1 MRLTNT
7 GNTTNKPFC
16 PMPSNPTQNAKGQ
29 WVDDVSP
36 LERASD
42 SEDMRIKSKLTVNKS
57 VVF

>member
-1 MRLTNT
+1 
-7 GNTTNKPFC
+7 
-16 PMPSNPTQNAKGQ
+16 MPSNPTQNAKGQ